1 MAPTKVES
9 QARPGT
15 LVRTVVVLVLA
26 IVALTGCSS
35 IPLSGPV
42 GTSQAEQEETE
53 SPAYTFNPPGPAP
66 GASPKEVVNGFLLAS
81 PATQDDYRIGRE
93 FLAPSL
99 AGEWQPVERTVVYR
113 NEVNVVGSPSET
125 EFVLQLEVAAVI
137 DEFGVRQEAEEG
149 ATESI
154 PVVLTE
160 VDGQWRISEIPDGTM
175 ISTVDFQTLFSPHD
189 LYFYDATYTYA
200 VPDVRWF
207 ASRQGV
213 SAAIV
218 SALLEGPA
226 PFLSGAVISAFP
238 EGSTLVRRAV
248 PVESGAATVDLSS
261 EVLAGTTFLR
271 RQQMQQQL
279 ELTLGE
285 LNTVSTV
292 NMTVDQREVDLG
304 PAPDPAFKPAV
315 AGPAVGSTQVA
326 VLDGELVFYEGSR
339 PVEPKGL
346 PSVAEFSPRAPAMSL
361 DQQRFAFLNEDRNR
375 MYVIGADRRVR
386 QAASGSALTHP
397 SMDPFGWV
405 WTAAG
410 DGSGEVYA
418 AAPDEEASRISIS
431 AQWLSER
438 TVTELRI
445 SREGARALIIARTG
459 DTSRAYIAG
468 VVRDQ
473 NGQPRSIN
481 TPVALHPSVPVDSGV
496 WAGES
501 TVIVMEASDKE
512 PVIAEILHFNGTSQR
527 MAPLDGMLE
536 ISAGNGDQD
545 VYAQTSRTLYIRVGN
560 SWAPQ
565 SQPVVQDPTFPG

>member
-1 MAPTKVES
+1 MARTKVEP
-9 QARPGT
+9 QGYPGT
-15 LVRTVVVLVLA
+15 LLRTVVVLVLA
-26 IVALTGCSS
+26 LFALTGCSS

-42 GTSQAEQEETE
+42 GTSQAEQEETA
-53 SPAYTFNPPGPAP
+53 PTYTFNPPGPAP
-66 GASPKEVVNGFLLAS
+66 DADPKAIVEGFLLAVT
-81 PATQDDYRIGRE
+81 ATQDDYGIARE

-113 NEVNVVGSPSET
+113 NAPNIVGSPSET

-137 DEFGVRQEAEEG
+137 DESGIRQESEAG

-154 PVVLTE
+154 PVVLSE

-175 ISTVDFQTLFSPHD
+175 ISTVDFPTVFTSHN

-207 ASRQGV
+207 ASRQGL

-218 SALLEGPA
+218 AALLEGPA
-226 PFLSGAVISAFP
+226 PFLNGAVISAFP

-248 PVESGAATVDLSS
+248 PVESGAATVDLSAD
-261 EVLAGTTFLR
+261 VLTGTTFLR

-292 NMTVDQREVDLG
+292 KMTVDQREVDLG
-304 PAPDPAFKPAV
+304 PTPDPGFQPAV
-315 AGPAVGSTQVA
+315 VGPAVGSTQIA
-326 VLDGELVFYEGSR
+326 ILDDELVFYEGSR
-339 PVEPKGL
+339 PVEPEGL
-346 PSVAEFSPRAPAMSL
+346 PSVAEFSPRDPAMSL
-361 DQQRFAFLNEDRNR
+361 DQEQFAFLSGQRNRLFVIGEDRQ
-375 MYVIGADRRVR
+375 VQ
-386 QAASGSALTHP
+386 QAATGTGLTPP
-397 SMDPFGWV
+397 SIDPFGWT

-410 DGSGEVYA
+410 DQSGQVFA
-418 AAPDEEASRISIS
+418 VAPDENATRISIS

-445 SREGARALIIARTG
+445 SREGARALIIARSG
-459 DTSRAYIAG
+459 DTSRVYLAG

-481 TPVALHPSVPVDSGV
+481 TPVALQPSVPVDSGV
-496 WAGES
+496 WAGET
-501 TVIVMEASDKE
+501 TVIVMEASDE
-512 PVIAEILHFNGTSQR
+512 AAVTAEILNLNGASQR

-536 ISAGNGDQD
+536 ISAGNGSQD
-545 VYAQTSRTLYIRVGN
+545 VYAQTPRTLYIRVGN

-565 SQPVVQDPTFPG
+565 SRPLVLDPSFPG